1 MPFGMTE
8 NVQATFIGEILYVG
22 GGESPK
28 RGNCYVVMSY
38 NTATFKWSR
47 LPQYST
53 RLFGL
58 VAIKDD
64 LVLLGGRNR
73 KGESMNLVGVYSP
86 SMSVWEHPYE
96 PMPRA
101 QISPSAVAY
110 DDDWI
115 IVVGNAAQK
124 LEESFFAPVQLLNCQ
139 SKIWHEILLSIPF
152 SSVFSRITS
161 SCIIGGNWYVMDSS
175 SNIVRVSIAS
185 LMALHSMDKYSHR
198 VLSSLDVSG
207 MKIVGLNGS
216 LLSIECSAS
225 GPSKMF
231 CHIARTNEWNVVG
244 ELPTNILCQSAAV
257 SSDKELWI
265 IGGSTSSYSANN
277 KVYIGHHLD

>member
-58 VAIKDD
+58 VAIKDH

-86 SMSVWEHPYE
+86 SMNVWEHPYE
-96 PMPRA
+96 PMPRT
-101 QISPSAVAY
+101 QISPSAVAC

-115 IVVGNAAQK
+115 MVVGNAAQK

-185 LMALHSMDKYSHR
+185 LMALHSMNKYSHR
-198 VLSSLDVSG
+198 DLSSLDVSG
-207 MKIVGLNGS
+207 GMKLVGLNGN

-231 CHIARTNEWNVVG
+231 CHIARANEWNVVG
-244 ELPTNILCQSAAV
+244 ELPTNILCQCAAV

-265 IGGSTSSYSANN
+265 IGGSSYSANN
-277 KVYIGHHLD
+277 QVYIGQT